1 MPPNF
6 CAIGPNHVKRWSLS
20 QLLLTFAIGA
30 IIWLIAAALALM
42 VGSTATGW
50 PTKELFDERY
60 PRVLLASL
68 IGAALAAAGTV
79 YQAILRNP
87 LADPYLLGVSSGSA
101 LFAYFWRLPAAAVV
115 TTSLFASPITQQSFA
130 FIGGLV
136 SIAIVFL
143 LAARRG
149 RLEPLTLLLTG
160 VIMNIIN
167 AALFLL
173 INELYRDQSTQ
184 ASFLVGGLQ
193 TPSNFQLQIVAYT
206 VALCFFLLLLLTPH
220 LNIALLSEAEA
231 ESLGLSIHRLRWIA
245 LILASLMTASVV
257 AISGPIGF
265 VGLLCPHVSRLLAG
279 NDQRKLFPLATASG
293 AALLALAD
301 AASRLLSQRQ
311 FTGFLLPVGILTALL
326 GGPFF
331 LFLLWRTRRRS
342 EVSA

>member
-1 MPPNF
+1 
-6 CAIGPNHVKRWSLS
+6 VKRWTLS
-20 QLLLTFAIGA
+20 QLLLTFAIGGL
-30 IIWLIAAALALM
+30 IWLIAAAVSLL
-42 VGSTATGW
+42 VGSTGTGW
-50 PTKELFDERY
+50 PTPEQFQERY
-60 PRVLLASL
+60 PRILLASL
-68 IGAALAAAGTV
+68 VGAALAAAGTV

-87 LADPYLLGVSSGSA
+87 LADPYLLGVSSGAA
-101 LFAYFWRLPAAAVV
+101 LFSYLWRLPAAAVV
-115 TTSLFASPITQQSFA
+115 TTSLLASPITQQAFA

-136 SIAIVFL
+136 SIAIVFF

-160 VIMNIIN
+160 VIVNIIN

-184 ASFLVGGLQ
+184 AAFLVGGLQ
-193 TPSNFQLQIVAYT
+193 SPSTFQLQIVAYT
-206 VALCFFLLLLLTPH
+206 SAFCFFLLLLLTPN
-220 LNIALLSEAEA
+220 LNVALLSEDEA
-231 ESLGLSIHRLRWIA
+231 QSLGLNIHRLRWIA

-265 VGLLCPHVSRLLAG
+265 VGLLCPHLARITSG

-301 AASRLLSQRQ
+301 AASRLLSQSQ

-331 LFLLWRTRRRS
+331 LLLLWRTRRRN
-342 EVSA
+342 EVAL

>member
-1 MPPNF
+1 L
-6 CAIGPNHVKRWSLS
+6 KRWSLS

-30 IIWLIAAALALM
+30 LIWLIAAAASAL
-42 VGSTATGW
+42 VGSTGTGI
-50 PTKELFDERY
+50 PSLELFKEERL
-60 PRVLLASL
+60 PRILLASL

-101 LFAYFWRLPAAAVV
+101 LFAYFWRLPAAAAV
-115 TTSLFASPITQQSFA
+115 TISLLASPITQQAFS
-130 FIGGLV
+130 FIGGLL

-160 VIMNIIN
+160 VIVNIIN

-193 TPSNFQLQIVAYT
+193 TPSTFQLQIVSYT
-206 VALCFFLLLLLTPH
+206 VALCFFLLLLLTPK
-220 LNIALLSEAEA
+220 LNVALLSEAEA
-231 ESLGLSIHRLRWIA
+231 QSLGLSIHRLRWIA

-265 VGLLCPHVSRLLAG
+265 VGLLCPHVARLIAG

-301 AASRLLSQRQ
+301 AASRLLSQSQ

-331 LFLLWRTRRRS
+331 LLLLWRTRRRQ
-342 EVSA
+342 EVAL

>member
-1 MPPNF
+1 M
-6 CAIGPNHVKRWSLS
+6 KRWSFS

-30 IIWLIAAALALM
+30 LIWLIAAAASAL
-42 VGSTATGW
+42 VGSTGTGI
-50 PTKELFDERY
+50 PSLELFKEERL
-60 PRVLLASL
+60 PRILLASL

-101 LFAYFWRLPAAAVV
+101 LFAYFWRLPAAAAV
-115 TTSLFASPITQQSFA
+115 TISLLASPITQQAFS
-130 FIGGLV
+130 FIGGLL

-160 VIMNIIN
+160 VIVNIIN

-193 TPSNFQLQIVAYT
+193 TPSTFQLQIVSYT
-206 VALCFFLLLLLTPH
+206 VALCFFLLLLLTPK
-220 LNIALLSEAEA
+220 LNVALLSEAEA
-231 ESLGLSIHRLRWIA
+231 QSLGLSIHRLRWIA

-265 VGLLCPHVSRLLAG
+265 VGLLCPHVARLIAG

-293 AALLALAD
+293 AEA
-301 AASRLLSQRQ
+301 
-311 FTGFLLPVGILTALL
+311 TTACVQ
-326 GGPFF
+326 
-331 LFLLWRTRRRS
+331 TKD
-342 EVSA
+342 